1 MTPKD
6 VIKSSIDMGH
16 EVLTTYLS
24 DLSDADLMVRPVPEA
39 NHLAWQLGHLI
50 VSEHQMLTEAG
61 YKMPDLPEGVAD
73 SYTKETSQSNNPAK
87 FHKKE
92 QYLSWLAQQRAGTLA
107 ALAATPDMDLDQS
120 APESMREYAPT
131 VGVMFNAVGLHEMM
145 HAAQFVAVRRKLGK
159 PVRI

>member
-6 VIKSSIDMGH
+6 VIKSSTDMGH
-16 EVLTTYLS
+16 EVLTTYLG

-61 YKMPDLPEGVAD
+61 FKMPDLPEGFAE
-73 SYTKETSQSNNPAK
+73 SYTRETSQSNDPRK

-92 QYLSWLAQQRAGTLA
+92 QYLSWLAHQRAGTLA
-107 ALAATPDMDLDQS
+107 ALAATSDKDLDR
-120 APESMREYAPT
+120 ATPESMREYAPT
-131 VGVMFNAVGLHEMM
+131 VGVMFNVVGLHEMM

>member
-6 VIKSSIDMGH
+6 VIKNSIDMGH
-16 EVLTTYLS
+16 EVLTTYL
-24 DLSDADLMVRPVPEA
+24 DDFSDADLMVRPVPEA

-50 VSEHQMLTEAG
+50 VSEHQMVAEAG
-61 YKMPDLPEGVAD
+61 FKMPDLPEGFAE
-73 SYTKETSQSNNPAK
+73 SYTKETAPSNDPGK

-107 ALAATPDMDLDQS
+107 ALAATSDRDLDKPS
-120 APESMREYAPT
+120 PESMREYAPT
-131 VGVMFNAVGLHEMM
+131 VGVMFNVVGLHELM
-145 HAAQFVAVRRKLGK
+145 HAAQFVPLRRKLGK